1 MVVNHG
7 QLMGIYQWG
16 AGGQGWG
23 WEWGSGWGW
32 REDGNVKHDYQ
43 TYQINSICER
53 NREKCKTHAI
63 CFLPGHALDM
73 NLSAINGNI
82 VRHIQIKKAS
92 CISHTLHTSQYTP
105 SPSKGLIRPAI
116 CGGLP
121 APAPRPGSG
130 RAALEAAAL
139 SASPSAWTFQPEG
152 NLPISTNNKGL
163 LDNMSQ

>member
-1 MVVNHG
+1 
-7 QLMGIYQWG
+7 MGIW
-16 AGGQGWG
+16 
-23 WEWGSGWGW
+23 SMIIMLM
-32 REDGNVKHDYQ
+32 RKKNMSSTD
-43 TYQINSICER
+43 QINSICER
-53 NREKCKTHAI
+53 IREKCKTHAI

-92 CISHTLHTSQYTP
+92 YISYTLHTSQYTP

-139 SASPSAWTFQPEG
+139 SASPSSAWTFQPKG
-152 NLPISTNNKGL
+152 NLPISTNSKGL
-163 LDNMSQ
+163 LNNMSQ